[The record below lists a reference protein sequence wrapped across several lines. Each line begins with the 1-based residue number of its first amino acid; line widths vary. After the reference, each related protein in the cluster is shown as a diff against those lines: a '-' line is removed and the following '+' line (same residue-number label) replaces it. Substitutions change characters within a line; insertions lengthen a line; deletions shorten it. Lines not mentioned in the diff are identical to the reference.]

1 MKNYLKDQGGQFWGA
16 FATSYANAVDK
27 ARDRPLKE
35 AMMKAQIARENAITT
50 KAQQDSAA
58 ALQQQAAVTDL
69 ANSLK
74 GTTTS
79 TPTEG
84 PATEAGVGPA
94 PVTSTTYPT
103 EQELA
108 PKYAAAA
115 PGEFIKSRLE
125 PKAPAHIPA
134 GSMTPDPAHPGQ
146 WIQQGTP
153 TSMIETPYQK
163 ETLAQRQTANENA
176 AADRKAQRDISQG
189 HLDVS
194 KRLATV
200 AEQNANTK
208 ATSKS
213 KDLASM
219 SDKDLELSYN
229 RSLKTEQAL
238 EPGTLHKLN
247 PFAGSDQDQRYA
259 EASSDRK
266 ALQDEMNRR
275 RGTRMSTDTG
285 GRATQPTG
293 KTKEERLKGLG
304 F

>member
-35 AMMKAQIARENAITT
+35 AMMKAQIASENAIAT
-50 KAQQDSAA
+50 KQEQDNAA
-58 ALQQQAAVTDL
+58 ALSRQAAVTDL
-69 ANSLK
+69 VNSLK

-115 PGEFIKSRLE
+115 PGEFVKSRLE
-125 PKAPAHIPA
+125 PKAPTHIPA

-153 TSMIETPYQK
+153 PAQVETQYQK
-163 ETLAQRQTANENA
+163 ETLAERHSANENA
-176 AADRKAQRDISQG
+176 AADRKTQRDISQG

-194 KRLATV
+194 KRLAAV

-219 SDKDLELSYN
+219 SDKDLELAYN
-229 RSLKTEQAL
+229 RSLKTEQTL

-275 RGTRMSTDTG
+275 RGIRM
-285 GRATQPTG
+285 PTG
-293 KTKEERLKGLG
+293 ATGAAKKPG
-304 F
+304 FADPNNRFRIVQ